1 MESINIEKS
10 MEQLDDTVDDL
21 EEALLPILNGSMSD
35 AAAYLRLNGVEAKE
49 HPVFRELVRVK
60 EYFEKIKKVEDEE
73 SKRVKL
79 SLDKAAASRFIKH
92 ALAQGKDATG
102 GIKGPQ

>member
-35 AAAYLRLNGVEAKE
+35 AAGKLPLLERAKFY
-49 HPVFRELVRVK
+49 VLIT
-60 EYFEKIKKVEDEE
+60 YTIE
-73 SKRVKL
+73 SL
-79 SLDKAAASRFIKH
+79 LFCSC
-92 ALAQGKDATG
+92 
-102 GIKGPQ
+102 PQN